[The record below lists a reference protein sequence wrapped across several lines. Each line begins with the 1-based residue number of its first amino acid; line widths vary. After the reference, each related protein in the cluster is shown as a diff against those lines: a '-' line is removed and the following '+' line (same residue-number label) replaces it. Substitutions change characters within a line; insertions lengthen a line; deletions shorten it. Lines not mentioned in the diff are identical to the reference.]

1 MRVCAGTRRGRP
13 RPTEVMPSEDVMS
26 ASRTSAIA
34 YRRTRPTWVAFG
46 ALFAFGILNAVLG
59 PVLPYLRAAQ
69 GSSYIVVSLHQVAFA
84 AGVVAA
90 GIQAN
95 RSRAPRKPVIV
106 VGLGAASVA
115 GILLGFGRALPATIA
130 ATLLIGGF
138 ATAALIRT
146 WAVLADAHDRHRA
159 VAMAEGEVCVSVAG
173 IATPL
178 MISMCAASVLGWR
191 FAFIAAAAIVGV
203 AIMAVWVTRLPS
215 ALERRVDQTG
225 STPEREPARLSTRC
239 TLVLIIAVVGAEWTL
254 SFWAAT
260 FLEESVGI
268 DKDMAVALV
277 SALFASSLLGRLLA
291 SRLALRLPA
300 LGVLHLA
307 LACALLGA
315 PVLLLAHS
323 AAVAVLGLTTTGIGV
338 GATFPLASS
347 LHVGASRRSS
357 DQSMGQ
363 VLIVAGLG
371 QVAPLLT
378 GMLAGFVGLRA
389 DLLFLPALLILAAL
403 GSRPQ
408 YRSTHH

>member
-1 MRVCAGTRRGRP
+1 
-13 RPTEVMPSEDVMS
+13 MS
-26 ASRTSAIA
+26 ASCTSAIA
-34 YRRTRPTWVAFG
+34 YRRTRPTWVVFG

-69 GSSYIVVSLHQVAFA
+69 GSSYVVVSFHQVAFA
-84 AGVVAA
+84 AGVVVA

-106 VGLGAASVA
+106 VGLGAAAVA
-115 GILLGFGRALPATIA
+115 GILLGYGRTLPATIA

-159 VAMAEGEVCVSVAG
+159 TAMAEGEVCVSVAG

-191 FAFIAAAAIVGV
+191 FAFVVAAAVVGV
-203 AIMAVWVTRLPS
+203 AVTAVWATPLPP
-215 ALERRVDQTG
+215 ALERRAGQT
-225 STPEREPARLSTRC
+225 SALECEPVRLSTRR
-239 TLVLIIAVVGAEWTL
+239 TLVLIVAAVGAEWTL

-323 AAVAVLGLTTTGIGV
+323 AAVAVLGVTTTGIGV

-371 QVAPLLT
+371 QIAPLLT
-378 GMLAGFVGLRA
+378 GTLAGFVGLRA
-389 DLLFLPALLILAAL
+389 GLLFLPALLILAAL

>member
-1 MRVCAGTRRGRP
+1 MRVCAGTRRGLP

-69 GSSYIVVSLHQVAFA
+69 GSSYVVVSFHQVAFA

-115 GILLGFGRALPATIA
+115 GILLGYGRTLPATIA

-159 VAMAEGEVCVSVAG
+159 TAMAEGEVCVSVAG
-173 IATPL
+173 ITTPF

-191 FAFIAAAAIVGV
+191 FAFVVAAAVVGV
-203 AIMAVWVTRLPS
+203 AVTAVWATLLPP
-215 ALERRVDQTG
+215 ALERRAGQTG
-225 STPEREPARLSTRC
+225 SPPEREPARLSTRC

-254 SFWAAT
+254 TFWAAT

-277 SALFASSLLGRLLA
+277 SVLFASSLLGRFLA
-291 SRLALRLPA
+291 SRLALGLPT
-300 LGVLHLA
+300 LRVLHLA

-315 PVLLLAHS
+315 PVLLLARS
-323 AAVAVLGLTTTGIGV
+323 TAVAVLGLTMTGVGI

-389 DLLFLPALLILAAL
+389 GLLFLPALLILAAL